1 MTRIAIDPA
10 RPVGR
15 LDRKVFGG
23 FVEHLGRCIYGGLY
37 EEGSPL
43 SDDRGFRKDVLG
55 LLREL
60 RLGVLRWPGGNFVS
74 NYHWAD
80 GIGPRDRRPRRPELA
95 WGGEESNRFGTDEY
109 LAYCA
114 ELGTEPY
121 ICLNMGTGTAATVG
135 APDASDGS
143 VSANSVS
150 AHNVAVTLVNRS
162 PGEELAEVLLRDYT
176 FAGSAQIRTV
186 TAARPGDPRTL
197 PDVETAQLEEGSEN
211 PKDGVV
217 AIRLPPRSYTVIEA
231 TMTDR

>member
-1 MTRIAIDPA
+1 LTRIAIDPA

-74 NYHWAD
+74 NYHRAD
-80 GIGPRDRRPRRPELA
+80 GIGPIHSRPRRPELA
-95 WGGEESNRFGTDEY
+95 WGGKESNRFGTDEY

-121 ICLNMGTGTAATVG
+121 ICLNMGTGT
-135 APDASDGS
+135 
-143 VSANSVS
+143 
-150 AHNVAVTLVNRS
+150 
-162 PGEELAEVLLRDYT
+162 
-176 FAGSAQIRTV
+176 
-186 TAARPGDPRTL
+186 
-197 PDVETAQLEEGSEN
+197 LEE
-211 PKDGVV
+211 
-217 AIRLPPRSYTVIEA
+217 ALPARSRSGTPSP
-231 TMTDR
+231 TRWPWGPT

>member
-37 EEGSPL
+37 DEGSPL

-80 GIGPRDRRPRRPELA
+80 GIGPR
-95 WGGEESNRFGTDEY
+95 
-109 LAYCA
+109 
-114 ELGTEPY
+114 
-121 ICLNMGTGTAATVG
+121 TAGRADPSWPG
-135 APDASDGS
+135 AA
-143 VSANSVS
+143 
-150 AHNVAVTLVNRS
+150 RS
-162 PGEELAEVLLRDYT
+162 PT
-176 FAGSAQIRTV
+176 GSAPTSTSPTAPNSAPSRTS
-186 TAARPGDPRTL
+186 A
-197 PDVETAQLEEGSEN
+197 
-211 PKDGVV
+211 
-217 AIRLPPRSYTVIEA
+217 
-231 TMTDR
+231 

>member
-1 MTRIAIDPA
+1 MTRIAIDPG

-23 FVEHLGRCIYGGLY
+23 FVERLGRCIYGGLY

-60 RLGVLRWPGGNFVS
+60 GLGVLRWPGGNFVS

-80 GIGPRDRRPRRPELA
+80 GIGPKDAGRAAELA

-121 ICLNMGTGTAATVG
+121 ICLNMGTGT
-135 APDASDGS
+135 
-143 VSANSVS
+143 
-150 AHNVAVTLVNRS
+150 
-162 PGEELAEVLLRDYT
+162 
-176 FAGSAQIRTV
+176 
-186 TAARPGDPRTL
+186 
-197 PDVETAQLEEGSEN
+197 LEEALAWVEYCNSAGTPHWSARRRSNGRAEPTGS
-211 PKDGVV
+211 PTG
-217 AIRLPPRSYTVIEA
+217 AWATRCTATGRSGRSPPRSTCA
-231 TMTDR
+231 RRPGGRGPSGCSTRRPSWSAAG

>member
-1 MTRIAIDPA
+1 VTRIAIDPS
-10 RPVGR
+10 RPAGR

-80 GIGPRDRRPRRPELA
+80 GVGPKDDRPRRPELA

-109 LAYCA
+109 LSYCE

-121 ICLNMGTGTAATVG
+121 ICLNMGTGTLEEALAWVEYCNSPAAPTGRTG
-135 APDASDGS
+135 AGRTAGP
-143 VSANSVS
+143 NP
-150 AHNVAVTLVNRS
+150 TRS
-162 PGEELAEVLLRDYT
+162 PTGAWATRCT
-176 FAGSAQIRTV
+176 ATGRSARSAPRNTC
-186 TAARPGDPRTL
+186 ARRPGGR
-197 PDVETAQLEEGSEN
+197 G
-211 PKDGVV
+211 
-217 AIRLPPRSYTVIEA
+217 RSGCSTRGPGWSA
-231 TMTDR
+231 AG